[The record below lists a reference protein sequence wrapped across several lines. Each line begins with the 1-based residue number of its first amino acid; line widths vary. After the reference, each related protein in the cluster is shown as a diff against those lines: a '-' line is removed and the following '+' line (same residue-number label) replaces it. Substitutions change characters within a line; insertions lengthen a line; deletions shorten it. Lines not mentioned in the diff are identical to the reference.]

1 MATKIFSWTYYSQLC
16 QLKLPTFPQ
25 YCGNM
30 RKLVGSCITI
40 LVLLLGVSSEKHITA
55 MLIYATI
62 VLWED
67 WQVSDYG
74 LTMNTYIISEH
85 FSKEHIRAV
94 LVYSI

>member
-1 MATKIFSWTYYSQLC
+1 M
-16 QLKLPTFPQ
+16 
-25 YCGNM
+25 
-30 RKLVGSCITI
+30 CITI

-55 MLIYATI
+55 VLIYATI

-74 LTMNTYIISEH
+74 LAMNIISEH
-85 FSKEHIRAV
+85 FSKEHITAV